1 MPKPAKYILNT
12 DYATLAND
20 SDTTTITVSIPAT
33 SIAAGATQVYTGT
46 GTVGTTGS
54 PIEFDVNYSM
64 TTTRWKTPELMF
76 VEGSGASTYQGYINV
91 YKSAAATVTVQV
103 VVFYGGPSASITKT
117 ARTVTVRVR
126 TFIPPFA

>member
-1 MPKPAKYILNT
+1 MSS

-33 SIAAGATQVYTGT
+33 SIAVGATQLYTGT
-46 GTVGTTGS
+46 AALGEIGS
-54 PIEFDVNYSM
+54 PIEYDINYSM
-64 TTTRWKTPELMF
+64 NSKVFKANVLQFIEND
-76 VEGSGASTYQGYINV
+76 STINQYQGNIFV
-91 YKSAAATVTVQV
+91 YKSAANTVTVRV
-103 VVFYGGPSASITKT
+103 VIFNSGDATITKT